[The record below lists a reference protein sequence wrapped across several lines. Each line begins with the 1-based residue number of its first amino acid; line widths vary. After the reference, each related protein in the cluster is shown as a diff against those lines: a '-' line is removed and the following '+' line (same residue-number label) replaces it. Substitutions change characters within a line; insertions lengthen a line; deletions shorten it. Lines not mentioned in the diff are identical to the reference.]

1 MSALAPDQLDFSDAW
16 IEGDGSARWRSA
28 AGHGPSTGAHASG
41 SSILAVAPG
50 CRLPV
55 HTDSAEEVAVVV
67 AGTAEVVT
75 AEERSTVPSG
85 GLALIPADVP
95 HEVRNVGDEELRFV
109 AVYAD
114 TDVVSHYEQPIQPSG
129 ARERKPV
136 G

>member
-1 MSALAPDQLDFSDAW
+1 MPALTLDELDFSDAW
-16 IEGDGSARWRSA
+16 VEGDPSARWRSA
-28 AGHGPSTGAHASG
+28 AGHGPSIGARASG
-41 SSILAVAPG
+41 SSVLAVPPG

-55 HTDSAEEVAVVV
+55 HTDSAEEIAVVV

-75 AEERSTVPSG
+75 GGERSTVPAG

-95 HEVRNVGDEELRFV
+95 HEVRNVGEEELRFV

-114 TDVVSHYEQPIQPSG
+114 TDVVSRYEQPIQPSG
-129 ARERKPV
+129 AHERKPV